1 MAEHRLRLRA
11 ERGKDE
17 LRTKLAQVGEQQREL
32 RALCEACAAEQAT
45 SRVAELETKASISR
59 H

>member
-45 SRVAELETKASISR
+45 VHVAETKASISR